1 MRRML
6 VPFAMITLFLLALAT
21 AAGAQTKISGT
32 AQCGKPDPLHSIDV
46 GDRPSHSLSI
56 SKANCTWTKPM
67 EIAGSQT
74 KDGFSVGS
82 ADVSATKAQISGYHV
97 SNMASGD
104 KFYVR
109 YRGTDTLK
117 DGAPQSSEGTWSF
130 TGGTGKLKGIK
141 GKGTYKG
148 APSADGSMTYEVE
161 GEYELPK

>member
-6 VPFAMITLFLLALAT
+6 VPFVMITLFLLAFAS

-32 AQCGKPDPLHSIDV
+32 ATCSKPDPLHSIEV
-46 GDRPSHSLSI
+46 GDRPNHVLSI
-56 SKANCTWTKPM
+56 SKTSCTWTKPM
-67 EIAGSQT
+67 EIAGSES

-82 ADVSATKAQISGYHV
+82 EDASATKAQVSGYHT

-109 YRGTDTLK
+109 YRGTDTVK
-117 DGAPQSSEGTWSF
+117 DGAPQSSEGTWNF
-130 TGGTGKLKGIK
+130 AGGSGKLKGIK

-148 APSADGSMTYEVE
+148 SPNPDGTMTYEVE